1 MSYILHY
8 AKFFSWTDTKAL
20 SKLTFP
26 DHENFSC
33 ANEAYSDLTSWI
45 FDAVQGAKSAQIPR
59 FFWPVFSCI
68 RTEYRKIR
76 TRKTPYLD
84 TFLAVVN
91 KVASTKATGVKNN
104 RNEWFDGEITVKIVA
119 PDKLFRKFW
128 KSKLSVDEI
137 LYKEA
142 RDTVQALI
150 KNK

>member
-1 MSYILHY
+1 M
-8 AKFFSWTDTKAL
+8 
-20 SKLTFP
+20 
-26 DHENFSC
+26 
-33 ANEAYSDLTSWI
+33 
-45 FDAVQGAKSAQIPR
+45 
-59 FFWPVFSCI
+59 
-68 RTEYRKIR
+68 
-76 TRKTPYLD
+76 
-84 TFLAVVN
+84 
-91 KVASTKATGVKNN
+91 ASTKATGVKNN

>member
-1 MSYILHY
+1 M
-8 AKFFSWTDTKAL
+8 
-20 SKLTFP
+20 
-26 DHENFSC
+26 
-33 ANEAYSDLTSWI
+33 
-45 FDAVQGAKSAQIPR
+45 
-59 FFWPVFSCI
+59 
-68 RTEYRKIR
+68 
-76 TRKTPYLD
+76 D

>member
-1 MSYILHY
+1 MQYK
-8 AKFFSWTDTKAL
+8 ARKVPKFRGFSGPY
-20 SKLTFP
+20 F
-26 DHENFSC
+26 
-33 ANEAYSDLTSWI
+33 
-45 FDAVQGAKSAQIPR
+45 
-59 FFWPVFSCI
+59 PVFELN
-68 RTEYRKIR
+68 TGKYGPE
-76 TRKTPYLD
+76 KTPYLD

-91 KVASTKATGVKNN
+91 KVASTKATGAKNN